1 MYILE
6 EGGEELHERIE
17 QSLSLKVII
26 FMDKIPI
33 GIQWGEKTCDIYK
46 QENPKLSRAT
56 LVAQWFSAAFSLGPN
71 SGDWG

>member
-1 MYILE
+1 MHILE

-33 GIQWGEKTCDIYK
+33 GIHWGEK
-46 QENPKLSRAT
+46 NL
-56 LVAQWFSAAFSLGPN
+56 
-71 SGDWG
+71 